1 MLDIK
6 RIKEDPDKVKAGLR
20 AKEVNC
26 DAEVDR
32 ILELDKERRDVIF
45 ATEQMKA
52 EQNKVSKTIPQ
63 MKKAGED
70 TAPIFKR
77 MGELKNEI
85 AANDEKL
92 RTVEAEYRT
101 LMLSLPNL
109 PDEDLK
115 PGGKENNEPLRYFGE
130 PHKFDFEPKHHVDLC
145 TNLGFIDY
153 PRGVK
158 LAGSGFWMYTGMG
171 ARLEWALLNYFID
184 THLADGYEFILPPHM
199 LEYQC
204 GETAGQFPKF
214 ADEVYKIQNPTDDR
228 THYMLPTAEAAL
240 ASIYRDE
247 ILSEADLPKKLFAY
261 TPCCRQEAG
270 SARAEERGMVRG
282 HQFNKVEM
290 FQFTRPEDSDDA
302 FDELVTK
309 AENLVK
315 GLGFHFRTVKLAA
328 GDCSASMARTY
339 DIEIQIPSMQGYKEV
354 SSVSN
359 ARDYQARRGNIR
371 FRRESTGKPEFLH
384 TLNGSGLATSRIF
397 PAMVEQNQLADGSIK
412 VPEVLQKYL
421 GGIEVIS
428 KK

>member
-6 RIKEDPDKVKAGLR
+6 RIKEDPEKVKAGLR

-26 DAEVDR
+26 DQEVDR
-32 ILELDKERRDVIF
+32 ILALDKERRDIIF

-63 MKKAGED
+63 LKKAGED
-70 TAPIFKR
+70 TAPVFQR
-77 MGELKNEI
+77 MGELKSQI
-85 AANDEKL
+85 AANDETL

-130 PHKFDFEPKHHVDLC
+130 PHKFDFPPKHHVDLC
-145 TNLGFIDY
+145 TDLGFIDY
-153 PRGVK
+153 TRGVK
-158 LAGSGFWMYTGMG
+158 LAGSGFWMYTGLG

-247 ILSEADLPKKLFAY
+247 ILAEADLPKKFFAY
-261 TPCCRQEAG
+261 TPCFRREAG
-270 SARAEERGMVRG
+270 SYGKDVRGLNRLHQFDKVEIVQLSLPEASYEALDGMVA
-282 HQFNKVEM
+282 HVESIVRSLGLPYRILRLCGGDM
-290 FQFTRPEDSDDA
+290 SFT
-302 FDELVTK
+302 
-309 AENLVK
+309 
-315 GLGFHFRTVKLAA
+315 
-328 GDCSASMARTY
+328 SALTY
-339 DIEIQIPSMQGYKEV
+339 DFEVYSEAQKRWLEV

-359 ARDYQARRGNIR
+359 FESFQANRLKLRYKDADKKTR
-371 FRRESTGKPEFLH
+371 LAH
-384 TLNGSGLATSRIF
+384 TLNGSSLALPRIV
-397 PAMVEQNQLADGSIK
+397 AALLENNQTPDGIRIPEALIPYTGFDMIK
-412 VPEVLQKYL
+412 
-421 GGIEVIS
+421 
-428 KK
+428 

>member
-6 RIKEDPDKVKAGLR
+6 RIKEDPEKVKAGLR

-26 DAEVDR
+26 DQEVDR
-32 ILELDKERRDVIF
+32 ILALDKERRDIIF

-63 MKKAGED
+63 LKKAGED
-70 TAPIFKR
+70 TAPVFQR
-77 MGELKNEI
+77 MGELKSQI
-85 AANDEKL
+85 AANDETL

-130 PHKFDFEPKHHVDLC
+130 PHKFDFPPKHHVDLC
-145 TNLGFIDY
+145 TDLGFIDY
-153 PRGVK
+153 TRGVK
-158 LAGSGFWMYTGMG
+158 LAGSGFWMYTGLG

-247 ILSEADLPKKLFAY
+247 ILAEADLPKKFFAY
-261 TPCCRQEAG
+261 TPCFRREAG
-270 SARAEERGMVRG
+270 SYGKDVRGLNRLHQFDKVEIVQLSLPEKSYEALDGMVA
-282 HQFNKVEM
+282 HVESIVKALGLPYRILRLCGGDM
-290 FQFTRPEDSDDA
+290 SFT
-302 FDELVTK
+302 
-309 AENLVK
+309 
-315 GLGFHFRTVKLAA
+315 
-328 GDCSASMARTY
+328 SALTY
-339 DIEIQIPSMQGYKEV
+339 DFEVYSEAQKRWLEV

-359 ARDYQARRGNIR
+359 FESFQANRLKLRYRDEEKKIQLA
-371 FRRESTGKPEFLH
+371 H
-384 TLNGSGLATSRIF
+384 TLNGSSLALPRIVAALLENYQTPEGIRIPEALIPYTGF
-397 PAMVEQNQLADGSIK
+397 DIIK
-412 VPEVLQKYL
+412 
-421 GGIEVIS
+421 
-428 KK
+428 